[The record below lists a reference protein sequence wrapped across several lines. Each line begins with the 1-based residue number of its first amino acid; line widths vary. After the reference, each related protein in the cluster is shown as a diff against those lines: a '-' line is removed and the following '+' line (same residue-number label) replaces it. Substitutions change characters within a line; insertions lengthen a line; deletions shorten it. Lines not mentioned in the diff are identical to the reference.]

1 MHRLYALDDLRV
13 LLDSAPAMIGY
24 WDEHEIHRYANRTY
38 NEWLNAFG
46 SDIVGV
52 SLHDVFGDQYE
63 SLVPYVKGAL
73 AGVPQR
79 FTRDENDRY
88 VDVQYVPHVRDG
100 KVVGVM
106 TIVTDVSDLHYAA
119 QQVRQQNQLMR
130 MAEEVA
136 DIGHWRFDIETK
148 SMYWSPTMFRIYG
161 HDPADHKPT
170 LAAMVRDFHDD
181 DREKFRNL
189 FDHVAAKKESF
200 SFAFRI
206 VRPDGQIRHV
216 HGKIRCE
223 ADDTSTVTGMFGVLN
238 DVTEYTEMRERVIRQ
253 DRLVTTGTLA
263 SGVGHE
269 INNPLT
275 YLSSNIDF
283 VIDELRTIAGG
294 SPSER
299 MKEIVKILGEA
310 KEGAERI
317 RKIVLGLRA
326 FAREEVT
333 VVPTDVVGSLEL
345 SVNMAMYEIRQRA
358 SVIYDLEDVPPVMA
372 DDSRLS
378 QVFVNLLVNAAQSFE
393 TKDPQVNKVTVRTRK
408 VNDRVC
414 VDIED
419 NGPGIPDHVL
429 PRIFDPFF
437 TTKPIGEG
445 TGLGLSI
452 CQSIVTSLGG
462 DIVCRKLAR
471 GTNFR
476 VCLPV
481 ATSKSKLP
489 EALVLPDPPVPRG
502 RRGRVLVV
510 DDEDNVSKAIE
521 RVLVAEHDVT
531 IVRDGREA
539 QQRLLVNHEDYDVIF
554 CDLMMPHVTGMDL
567 YRQTN
572 QVKPEVARRFV
583 FITGG
588 ATSEQISAFLNTV
601 SNDRIDK
608 PFSNSHLK
616 RLTRRRV
623 DAR

>member
-1 MHRLYALDDLRV
+1 MNRLYQFEDLRV

-24 WDEHEIHRYANRTY
+24 WDAQEIHRYANRTY

-52 SLHDVFGDQYE
+52 SLRDVFGDQYE
-63 SLVPYVKGAL
+63 SLVPHVRAAL
-73 AGVPQR
+73 DGVPQR

-100 KVVGVM
+100 VVVGVM

-136 DIGHWRFDIETK
+136 DIGHWRFDVETG
-148 SMYWSPTMFRIYG
+148 SLYWSPTMFRIHG
-161 HDPADHKPT
+161 HDASHTPT
-170 LAAMVRDFHDD
+170 VESMIHDFHDD
-181 DREKFRNL
+181 DREKFRIL
-189 FDHVAAKKESF
+189 FDHVVAKKESF

-206 VRPDGQIRHV
+206 VRPDGEIRHV
-216 HGKIRCE
+216 HGKIRYE
-223 ADDTSTVTGMFGVLN
+223 ADADTVTGLFGVVN

-294 SPSER
+294 SPAGR

-358 SVIYDLEDVPPVMA
+358 SVVYDLMDVPPVMA

-393 TKDPQVNKVTVRTRK
+393 TKDPQINKVTVRTRRIG
-408 VNDRVC
+408 DRVC
-414 VDIED
+414 IDIED
-419 NGPGIPDHVL
+419 NGPGIPDAIL

-462 DIVCRKLAR
+462 DIVCSRLTR
-471 GTNFR
+471 GTGFR

-481 ATSKSKLP
+481 ATTGSKAP
-489 EALVLPDPPVPRG
+489 EVQVPSAPQVG
-502 RRGRVLVV
+502 QRRGRILVV
-510 DDEDNVSKAIE
+510 DDEDHVSRAIE
-521 RVLVAEHDVT
+521 RLLAAEHDVT
-531 IVRDGREA
+531 IVSDVRDA
-539 QQRLLVNHEDYDVIF
+539 QARLLVRVEDYDVIF

-567 YRQTN
+567 FRQVV
-572 QVKPEVARRFV
+572 QERPDVARRFV

-588 ATSEQISAFLNTV
+588 ATSEQISSFLNAV

-623 DAR
+623 DAG